1 MNIIIGRCSL
11 FFVEQLLGAYYFVAV
26 SANEWERAQSRGRG
40 SMKSFNGGY
49 QQYICDMVFTS
60 EELFGEL
67 KSGEFNGRAFLS
79 CRMIG
84 NWLKYPILGIK
95 MIHQLL
101 GSGCSRSK
109 RHAMHIPPQISSI
122 LWDFFSF
129 TFSCLQL
136 PIRTISNLR
145 AKLKKPEKK
154 PKPFSFYTSFQKSY
168 VKKSA

>member
-11 FFVEQLLGAYYFVAV
+11 FFVEQLLRAYYFVAV

-40 SMKSFNGGY
+40 SMKSVNGGY

-67 KSGEFNGRAFLS
+67 KSSEFNGRAFLS

-101 GSGCSRSK
+101 GSGFTRSK

-122 LWDFFSF
+122 LWDSFFYHF
-129 TFSCLQL
+129 QL
-136 PIRTISNLR
+136 PSTAYQNHIQSPHKIEKNQ
-145 AKLKKPEKK
+145 KKKQEILFLSTHRFNK
-154 PKPFSFYTSFQKSY
+154 
-168 VKKSA
+168 VM